1 MTLLNHKKY
10 RVIQY
15 GTLYIRGEKKKVSI
29 GDILELSPDEAKR
42 LIELR
47 VIECLPLAVKVND
60 VKAPYR
66 KSFKVG

>member
-15 GTLYIRGEKKKVSI
+15 GTLYIRGKKVKVGV

-42 LIELR
+42 LIRLR
-47 VIECLPLAVKVND
+47 VVERLPTAVKVKD
-60 VKAPYR
+60 VEIPYR